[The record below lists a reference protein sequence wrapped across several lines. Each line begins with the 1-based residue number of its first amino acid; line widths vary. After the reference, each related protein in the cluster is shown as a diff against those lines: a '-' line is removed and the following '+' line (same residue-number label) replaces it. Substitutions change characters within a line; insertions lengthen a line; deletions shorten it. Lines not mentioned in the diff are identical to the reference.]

1 MQSKIAKKGE
11 SMKKIAFVILILLA
25 TMTDVAYCSTTLINL
40 STHDR
45 EQRQAANIKSVE
57 IYRAGISRLVNYAQQ
72 RVDLFPITKPLVTHL
87 LTENERETVRSLW
100 GGLLDYY
107 ILLDSIGSF
116 HADYYKLINSDDRAR
131 SFHITRSAF
140 LAQYRFALDF
150 IQRVEN
156 DPKLSIL
163 LNDSMPMQGLP
174 SNSYNKFKFRFLNV
188 IAATQFAAY
197 NMVAVTLPKLSNPTL
212 AVATADDKARI
223 WQASRGKGELLTF
236 ANAGNIL
243 KNTGFQLIF
252 PVQAG
257 ISEWMGDT
265 KILRQDKALISAT
278 QIDKLRSRLEPG
290 DVMLEQREWYISN
303 VGLPGFW
310 SHAALYI
317 GTAEERRAYF
327 NNPEVHRWVIE
338 QGEPSGE
345 FEALLRR
352 DSAAIYAISLKPQ
365 ESAHLPRV
373 LEAIS
378 EGVSFTTIEHS
389 AAADA
394 IAVLRPRIVRTEKAQ
409 ALRRAFRYSG
419 RPYDFNFD
427 FQTDSSLVCTEL
439 IYKAYEP
446 ATNFHGV
453 RFNLEEI
460 VGRTA
465 IPANSI
471 AHQFDTEFGTP
482 AQQFD
487 MVAFLD
493 GQEWHGIA
501 VEESVNTFRRSWQR
515 PKWRVLTPKI
525 K

>member
-1 MQSKIAKKGE
+1 
-11 SMKKIAFVILILLA
+11 MKKILFVILMLLTA
-25 TMTDVAYCSTTLINL
+25 IIDMAYSSTLINI
-40 STHDR
+40 STHER
-45 EQRQAANIKSVE
+45 EQRQAVDIKSVE

-72 RVDLFPITKPLVTHL
+72 RSDLFPITKPLTAHL
-87 LTENERETVRSLW
+87 LTENERETVRNLW
-100 GGLLDYY
+100 SGLLDYY
-107 ILLDSIGSF
+107 IQLDSIGSF
-116 HADYYKLINSDDRAR
+116 HAEYYKLSNSNDRAR
-131 SFHITRSAF
+131 SFHIARSAF
-140 LAQYRFALDF
+140 IAQYRFALDF

-156 DPKLSIL
+156 DPKLLIL

-188 IAATQFAAY
+188 IAATQFEAY
-197 NMVAVTLPKLSNPTL
+197 NIVAATLPILSNPAL
-212 AVATADDKARI
+212 ALATADDKARI
-223 WQASRGKGELLTF
+223 WQAGKGKGELLTF
-236 ANAGNIL
+236 ANAGNVL
-243 KNTGFQLIF
+243 NNLSFQLLF

-265 KILRQDKALISAT
+265 KILRQDKSLISPA
-278 QIDKLRSRLEPG
+278 QIDTLRSRLEPG
-290 DVMLEQREWYISN
+290 DVMLEQREWYVSN

-327 NNPEVHRWVIE
+327 NSPEVHRWVIE
-338 QGEPSGE
+338 QGESSGE

-352 DSAAIYAISLKPQ
+352 DSAAIYNLSLKPQ
-365 ESAHLPRV
+365 ESAHLPRI

-394 IAVLRPRIVRTEKAQ
+394 VAVLRPRIARTEKAQ

-439 IYKAYEP
+439 VYKAYEP

-453 RFNLEEI
+453 RLNLEEI

-471 AHQFDTEFGTP
+471 AHQFDTEFGTT

-493 GQEWHGIA
+493 GQEWRGIA
-501 VEESVNTFRRSWQR
+501 LEESVNTFRPSWQR
-515 PKWRVLTPKI
+515 PKWRLLTPQI
-525 K
+525 